1 MLKKI
6 IASIDWTFFIRLV
19 IGLFLIGVG
28 IQHQDWIPGIFGAFW
43 IAVGSYAAY
52 TKTGCGYNGY
62 CGTNKTT
69 TLPDND
75 EIEFT
80 EVK

>member
-1 MLKKI
+1 MKNILTK
-6 IASIDWTFFIRLV
+6 IDWALVIRLI
-19 IGLFLIGVG
+19 IGLFMIGVG
-28 IQHQDWIPGIFGAFW
+28 IQHQEWIPGIFGTFW
-43 IAVGSYAAY
+43 IVVGIYGAY

-62 CGTNKTT
+62 CGTGVTT
-69 TLPDND
+69 TTTDTD